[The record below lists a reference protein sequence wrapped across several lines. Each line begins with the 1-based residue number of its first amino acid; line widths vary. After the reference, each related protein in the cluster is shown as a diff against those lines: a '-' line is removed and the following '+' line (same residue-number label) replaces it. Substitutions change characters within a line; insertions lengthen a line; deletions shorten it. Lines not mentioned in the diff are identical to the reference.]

1 MVDIVLLVSCIVQ
14 ITEKCLSSIFKLQ
27 HLEDL
32 VLEGCYGIDDDSLNH
47 DVFKQGCKT
56 LKVYVGMFNISV

>member
-1 MVDIVLLVSCIVQ
+1 MIWLMELVLLVSCVVQ

-32 VLEGCYGIDDDSLNH
+32 VLEGCFGIDDDSLNNV
-47 DVFKQGCKT
+47 VFKQGCKT
-56 LKVYVGMFNISV
+56 LKVDGDG

>member
-1 MVDIVLLVSCIVQ
+1 MVDKVLLVSCDVQ

-32 VLEGCYGIDDDSLNH
+32 VLEGCFGIGDDSLNNE
-47 DVFKQGCKT
+47 VFKQGCKT
-56 LKVYVGMFNISV
+56 LKVIVKK